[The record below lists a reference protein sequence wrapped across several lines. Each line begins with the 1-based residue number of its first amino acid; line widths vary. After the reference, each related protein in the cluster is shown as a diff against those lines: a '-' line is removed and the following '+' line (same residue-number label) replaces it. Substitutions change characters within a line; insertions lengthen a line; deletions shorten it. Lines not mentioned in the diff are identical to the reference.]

1 MRRILA
7 HAEARRRAHADI
19 DQAPDGWVADCREP
33 TRTTDMNAKFHAM
46 AGDFAKSGMQWAGKK
61 RNAQEWKILLISG
74 HATATKEGSE
84 IVPGLEGEFV
94 SIRESS
100 ALMSIKRGCS
110 LIDYTQAYGDTLG
123 VKWTEPTTPRVPG
136 ATERKL

>member
-1 MRRILA
+1 MKQRFIIRPYPHPARQNALNA
-7 HAEARRRAHADI
+7 VHAALEGHVVTIA
-19 DQAPDGWVADCREP
+19 EP

-46 AGDFAKSGMQWAGKK
+46 CGDFAKSGMQWAGKK
-61 RNAQEWKILLISG
+61 RNAQQWKILLISG

-110 LIDYTQAYGDTLG
+110 LIDYTQAYGDIHG
-123 VKWTEPTTPRVPG
+123 VKWSEPQ
-136 ATERKL
+136 

>member
-1 MRRILA
+1 MKQRFILQPKPHPSRSNCLMA
-7 HAEARRRAHADI
+7 VRE
-19 DQAPDGWVADCREP
+19 APDGRVVVISEP
-33 TRTTDMNAKFHAM
+33 TRTSDQNARFHAM
-46 AGDFAKSGMQWAGKK
+46 VGDFAKAGMQWAGKK

-74 HATATKEGSE
+74 HTTATKEGSE

-110 LIDYTQAYGDTLG
+110 LIDYTQAYGDTIG
-123 VKWTEPTTPRVPG
+123 VKWSEPQ
-136 ATERKL
+136 

>member
-1 MRRILA
+1 MTKQRFILRPA
-7 HAEARRRAHADI
+7 PHPARSNCLKAVKE
-19 DQAPDGWVADCREP
+19 APDNRVVTIAEP

-46 AGDFAKSGMQWAGKK
+46 AGDFAKSGMEWAGKK
-61 RNAQEWKILLISG
+61 RNAQDWKILLISG

-94 SIRESS
+94 AIRESS

-110 LIDYTQAYGDTLG
+110 LIDYTQAYGDNAG
-123 VKWTEPTTPRVPG
+123 VKWSDQ
-136 ATERKL
+136 